1 MTESEWLEC
10 TDPELMVDWITT
22 GGGKVT
28 SQHKL
33 DFIEDAVFARFGFN
47 LHSLVMQD
55 EPLAGTCD
63 IIRDIVGNPFRKVVL
78 PKISPCCHYCGA
90 ARWVM
95 VTGEEDVCWCQECKK
110 QFHWPTN
117 SYKCPWLTPAAIS
130 LAQAAYNIR
139 CRGCNQCYDGW
150 LPGECIRPCPNTT
163 DGTLDPARLAVL
175 ADALEE
181 AGCNNG
187 YILRHLRGWEPCR
200 WCFGGSHGSE
210 QACGGYDYR
219 KHDWGFHGWMK
230 CSSHYRGCWVLDL
243 LLGKN

>member
-47 LHSLVMQD
+47 LSNLVVQD
-55 EPLAGTCD
+55 EPPAGACN
-63 IIRDIVGNPFRKVVL
+63 IIRDIVGNPFRKVTL
-78 PKISPCCHYCGA
+78 PNDPRCRACSGSGRFTIGSGEDAEGMWCPCCA
-90 ARWVM
+90 
-95 VTGEEDVCWCQECKK
+95 
-110 QFHWPTN
+110 
-117 SYKCPWLTPAAIS
+117 WLTPIVLS

-181 AGCNNG
+181 AGCNNE